1 MNLNLRAKILP
12 EFKSFLIPWDTET
25 YPPDR
30 DYHITNAKY
39 PFIILRREGS
49 VPYVFSL
56 HYTTFLSSLEALSVI
71 TQSNI
76 PLKYNNNFC
85 TAYKVSVRH
94 RPSLTRAYRT
104 ELSYHKSLDHLLIVV
119 NIITS
124 TVDNYH
130 RERSHHLYLPIESL
144 IRILLEF
151 NVFTSKQCRQYY
163 ALEKYLYLKEYQ
175 TELKQREVQRVYK
188 VINSERK
195 VD

>member
-12 EFKSFLIPWDTET
+12 EFKSFLIPWSTET

-30 DYHITNAKY
+30 DYRITNAKY

-56 HYTTFLSSLEALSVI
+56 HYTTFLSSLEALGVI

-85 TAYKVSVRH
+85 TAYKVSVHH
-94 RPSLTRAYRT
+94 RLSLTLAYRT
-104 ELSYHKSLDHLLIVV
+104 GLSYSNSNRRLLITVS
-119 NIITS
+119 IIT
-124 TVDNYH
+124 TTQDHYY
-130 RERSHHLYLPIESL
+130 REHHHFLYLPTESL

-151 NVFTSKQCRQYY
+151 NVFTSKQCRQYS
-163 ALEKYLYLKEYQ
+163 LIDKNLHMKEYQ
-175 TELKQREVQRVYK
+175 DELKQREVQRVYK
-188 VINSERK
+188 VINSERRA
-195 VD
+195 D